1 MPDVVEPGAR
11 VVMSLLGK
19 RPFQNYETNILPHLS
34 HLQSALSHSYQNTP
48 VERGV
53 TLLFQSLYNL
63 LDIIEARKISSLL
76 IN

>member
-34 HLQSALSHSYQNTP
+34 HLQSALTATKILLWKGGNIAFSKFIQSFRHN
-48 VERGV
+48 RGKK
-53 TLLFQSLYNL
+53 NL
-63 LDIIEARKISSLL
+63 ILV
-76 IN
+76 N